1 MPNQPKTPGHTIRVP
16 DDEWI
21 PARDKAAENGETM
34 TRVIRRA
41 LQSYVETNS
50 SKEEEK

>member
-16 DDEWI
+16 DDEWL
-21 PARDKAAENGETM
+21 PARDKATENGETM
-34 TRVIRRA
+34 TGVIRKA

-50 SKEEEK
+50 TEEEEK